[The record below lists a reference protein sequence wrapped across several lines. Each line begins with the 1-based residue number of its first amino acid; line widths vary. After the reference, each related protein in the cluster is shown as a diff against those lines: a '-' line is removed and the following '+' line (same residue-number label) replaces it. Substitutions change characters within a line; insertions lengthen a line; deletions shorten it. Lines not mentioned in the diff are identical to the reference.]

1 MAPFSSDSVLSYSN
15 IMDEIMGLISQN
27 GAKLIIIEAAA
38 GFGKTCTAY
47 ETLNEIST
55 RLLDKCAFFAELSRN
70 RENRTFKH
78 VLLTEMDAEFPNMIH
93 SELIID
99 HIHSGRI
106 PLIIDGFDELLSKEE
121 WNENSSS
128 DNFSSVET
136 MLTTIGQLL
145 INNAKVI
152 LTSRKTAIFSGEDFQ
167 QWYDNYNGKFN
178 VYRFSIDAPK
188 VDDWLDNEKLEVL
201 KESSVQLK
209 HISNPVL
216 LSYLRSLSL
225 AEFREIMPRAE
236 LILDKYFERLL
247 NREQERQNLP
257 ASPEKQLAIF
267 QKLARLFVELNI
279 TAEAKQFVKELIIE
293 YNPNTLPDIRKNYPI
308 KPTIDELADTLTNHA
323 LLDRRDTSG
332 NIGFINDFIYGIF
345 IGNSICENLFRI
357 NPEVFPERLLELA
370 VTSYK
375 FYSETKRKQLWEIIK
390 SANYNISKQFK
401 LLLDSSLNDYISEG
415 FVKETFED
423 YHFED
428 VLFNEKSSFMLC
440 NFLNC
445 KFTNCSFDIEIFED
459 TSFWQCAFANCD
471 ILKKADIMDYSSSIH
486 TYKCTDYDSGFLNDF
501 TFKSNHNIS
510 QETKISLDILSKLL
524 KVDKRTPKQKK
535 LFHLC
540 NEFPNSDRNRVMS
553 EIENLERNGYLTING
568 AWLNITT
575 NGKNIVN
582 AKGNI

>member
-1 MAPFSSDSVLSYSN
+1 
-15 IMDEIMGLISQN
+15 
-27 GAKLIIIEAAA
+27 
-38 GFGKTCTAY
+38 
-47 ETLNEIST
+47 
-55 RLLDKCAFFAELSRN
+55 
-70 RENRTFKH
+70 
-78 VLLTEMDAEFPNMIH
+78 MDAEFPNMIH

-267 QKLARLFVELNI
+267 QNSTFVC
-279 TAEAKQFVKELIIE
+279 
-293 YNPNTLPDIRKNYPI
+293 RI
-308 KPTIDELADTLTNHA
+308 KY
-323 LLDRRDTSG
+323 
-332 NIGFINDFIYGIF
+332 YG
-345 IGNSICENLFRI
+345 
-357 NPEVFPERLLELA
+357 
-370 VTSYK
+370 
-375 FYSETKRKQLWEIIK
+375 
-390 SANYNISKQFK
+390 
-401 LLLDSSLNDYISEG
+401 
-415 FVKETFED
+415 
-423 YHFED
+423 
-428 VLFNEKSSFMLC
+428 
-440 NFLNC
+440 
-445 KFTNCSFDIEIFED
+445 
-459 TSFWQCAFANCD
+459 
-471 ILKKADIMDYSSSIH
+471 
-486 TYKCTDYDSGFLNDF
+486 
-501 TFKSNHNIS
+501 
-510 QETKISLDILSKLL
+510 
-524 KVDKRTPKQKK
+524 
-535 LFHLC
+535 
-540 NEFPNSDRNRVMS
+540 
-553 EIENLERNGYLTING
+553 
-568 AWLNITT
+568 
-575 NGKNIVN
+575 
-582 AKGNI
+582 